1 MKLGILSDIHEAV
14 EMLERALARFDRE
27 GVDRVLV
34 LGDVFETGPRMDETV
49 ALLDRAGA
57 FGVYGNHDYGLCV
70 EPTAYIRDRFS
81 APVLDYMARLRP
93 RIEVE
98 GSLFAHR
105 EPWLDAADLF
115 QIWHVDEEPLTS
127 ELIAR
132 SFDAVPH
139 RSIFVG
145 HFHCWRAF
153 DRSGP
158 LPWLGDAPFVFPE
171 DRSTLMIVHAVCEGY
186 TATLDTATRQLN
198 PIDLYQGEARP
209 DRRPIPPLVPG

>member
-57 FGVYGNHDYGLCV
+57 VGVYGNHDYGLCV

-105 EPWLDAADLF
+105 EPWLDASDIY
-115 QIWHVDEEPLTS
+115 QIWHVDETPLTP

-132 SFDAVPH
+132 TFDAVPH

-158 LPWLGDAPFVFPE
+158 LPWDGDRPLHFPD
-171 DRSTLMIVHAVCEGY
+171 DRSTLVVVHAICDGY
-186 TATLDTATRQLN
+186 TATFDTAARELI
-198 PIDLYQGEARP
+198 PIDLYQGAVRP
-209 DRRPIPPLVPG
+209 ESRPIPPLVPG